1 MARQSNLWNIL
12 ALEYLSALAPR
23 RSVAVRAASLHNPQ
37 GCKQRHAARDSSQTR
52 VHSFPLFDDQC
63 WETTA
68 FELCT
73 PSEKSLT
80 RSIPVIAVVTLSAN
94 PSLSSLVL
102 EADLLSKEK
111 SFLQGEKRD
120 FLRQIFLRQGS

>member
-1 MARQSNLWNIL
+1 
-12 ALEYLSALAPR
+12 
-23 RSVAVRAASLHNPQ
+23 V
-37 GCKQRHAARDSSQTR
+37 
-52 VHSFPLFDDQC
+52 
-63 WETTA
+63 

-73 PSEKSLT
+73 PYEKSLT